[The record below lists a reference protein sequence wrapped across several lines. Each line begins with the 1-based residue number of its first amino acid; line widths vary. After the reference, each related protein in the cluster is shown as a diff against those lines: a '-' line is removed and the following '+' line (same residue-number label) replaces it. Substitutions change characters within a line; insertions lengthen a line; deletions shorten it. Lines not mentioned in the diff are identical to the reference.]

1 MIRLRRLEPDQPRPF
16 RVPGGRVGVW
26 SAVILATGSIV
37 ASLVL
42 FLWTPGVAVEWSY
55 TGPLLGIVAAAI
67 VAGEVVVRRSLHR
80 SSGSSDVEADA
91 VVPPDPV
98 RDLDVPETVP

>member
-1 MIRLRRLEPDQPRPF
+1 M
-16 RVPGGRVGVW
+16 W